1 MWASSLKHFPVY
13 VAEGVDACGL
23 YCPGSLASQFS
34 VTFCPVEVLGEMEEG
49 GMKGEAELFLP
60 RSSLLWG
67 AGGGGSHLEAAAFPL
82 RSTQPGSSWHQV
94 ARDSGPCTPQRLTWS
109 LHPWVVADSHGG

>member
-49 GMKGEAELFLP
+49 GMKGETLNYFSTFKSAL
-60 RSSLLWG
+60 G
-67 AGGGGSHLEAAAFPL
+67 AGGGAVTWRLLHFLCAPPSRFQLAPSNPGFWALHTPSASPGPPPL
-82 RSTQPGSSWHQV
+82 GGGRF
-94 ARDSGPCTPQRLTWS
+94 
-109 LHPWVVADSHGG
+109 HGG